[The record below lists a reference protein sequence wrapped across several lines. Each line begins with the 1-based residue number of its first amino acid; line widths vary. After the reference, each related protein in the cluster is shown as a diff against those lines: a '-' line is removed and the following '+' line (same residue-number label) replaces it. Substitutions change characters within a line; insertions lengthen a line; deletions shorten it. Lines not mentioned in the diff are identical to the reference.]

1 MRCGAF
7 VEDLGTEVA
16 EPRES
21 VPEFCGPGE
30 FKMGSL
36 SSRAASDYILQNRED
51 SSSITN
57 VLGL

>member
-1 MRCGAF
+1 MRRDTF

-21 VPEFCGPGE
+21 VPDFCGPRE

-36 SSRAASDYILQNRED
+36 RSRAASDYILQNRED
-51 SSSITN
+51 SISITN